1 MSRAGVAVWAAAVTL
16 VILAGAP
23 IAFGMRHQKAIGDG
37 WPVSDFSGVL
47 GLVTIAVWFA
57 SWAIS
62 GRGSSARV
70 ALALLPCWALLEL
83 SGTPAKGVSDQSTWS
98 LATALASLTAVS
110 LLNRARHS
118 PDVDTELRP
127 FRALLVIASGIALTI
142 TSLLLVMRWIGDL
155 PFSVTVSAGV
165 LAIGAWCFAAQMCR
179 SSQRLETRARYYI
192 GLGFLC
198 FAVGSCDL
206 TVGRLDP
213 TSDFG
218 LWSFTCGR
226 AALLF
231 GWCLVLTVA
240 IRSLDAAR
248 RVAGRRDYSLRFARD
263 EVLDRFTERQRQL
276 DERRHDLRSL
286 IAGIQDATSTLMRY
300 RELLDR
306 SEQHELE
313 AALLAEV
320 SRLRRSIDTAEPSNT
335 FNLPQ
340 AIGPMITA
348 ERSRGASMNV
358 DLVDVELCGNGDEVA
373 ALAQNLVTNSHH
385 HAAGASISI
394 VAEVVE
400 GHVWLTI
407 GDDGPGLPAAI
418 RDRVEALLAGE
429 IAQESVSVGQAI
441 DSKPRSGLGL
451 GICARIA
458 REQGIELRLLEHSRG
473 CYFTMQIALAAARE
487 PAHSGSRV

>member
-1 MSRAGVAVWAAAVTL
+1 VAVWAAAVTL
-16 VILAGAP
+16 VILASAP
-23 IAFGMRHQKAIGDG
+23 VAFDMSHQKAIGDG
-37 WPVSDFSGVL
+37 WPISDFSGVL

-62 GRGSSARV
+62 GRSSPARV

-83 SGTPAKGVSDQSTWS
+83 SGTPAKDVSDQSTWS
-98 LATALASLTAVS
+98 LATALASLAAVF
-110 LLNRARHS
+110 LLDRARHS
-118 PDVDTELRP
+118 PDVDTEWRP
-127 FRALLVIASGIALTI
+127 FRALIVIASGIALAI
-142 TSLLLVMRWIGDL
+142 TSLLLVTRWIGDL
-155 PFSVTVSAGV
+155 PFSATVSAGV
-165 LAIGAWCFAAQMCR
+165 LATGAWCFAAQMCR
-179 SSQRLETRARYYI
+179 GSQRLETRERYYI

-206 TVGRLDP
+206 TLGRLDP
-213 TSDFG
+213 TSGFG

-226 AALLF
+226 AVLLF
-231 GWCLVLTVA
+231 GWCLVLAVA
-240 IRSLDAAR
+240 VRSLDSAR

-300 RELLDR
+300 RDFLDR
-306 SEQHELE
+306 SEQRELE

-348 ERSRGASMNV
+348 ERSRGALMDV
-358 DLVDVELCGNGDEVA
+358 DLVDVELCGNGDAVA

-385 HAAGASISI
+385 HAASARISI

-400 GHVWLTI
+400 RHVWLTI
-407 GDDGPGLPAAI
+407 GDDGPGLPGAT
-418 RDRVEALLAGE
+418 RDRVKALLEGT
-429 IAQESVSVGQAI
+429 IAQEPALVGQVI
-441 DSKPRSGLGL
+441 DGKPRSGLGL

-458 REQGIELRLLEHSRG
+458 REQGIELRLLERSPG
-473 CYFTMQIALAAARE
+473 CHFRMQIPLATTRE